1 MLYLVQ
7 TVSWIFRR
15 DMTMGQGENG
25 SFSHQGSLAMDI
37 SVPGVLH
44 IPYYAPCDVVCVL
57 VDRANALYAWE
68 SQAAVKWIDGTEDF
82 ISFYCI
88 HDNSSSASS
97 IVLGK
102 KLNKGEL
109 MGHTGWG
116 GNVPAGQA
124 GDHLHLETAKGKY
137 AGGLTNSQGT
147 FMIQNQVHNYNV
159 YPLTDPSGK
168 NYTVTPQAGVPS
180 YPWKTGNA
188 DGGSGGDNGGGGDNG
203 SGGSG
208 KPTIDLLKVNRFMYP
223 EPSRKFVQ
231 LSAESIDDS
240 YPKYHLIRTVFNR
253 QLEKSHPDLIK
264 YINSLQGDYGL
275 EKLCCSPITTVT
287 LTNGKGIQK
296 NFNLADFKNQ
306 EEEFPVYVKGFLGK
320 SNQVEFYFGDYL
332 NLTEFPL
339 HGSSSALPEAIIRKD
354 ALMDQTPKNFDL
366 YIDTEKSYEYLNYNT
381 IKQSMDNASFTLS
394 QNQLQAANAERNFK
408 LEQDKQTQL
417 NQIAQTGARKGLDI
431 TQGGAWQQF
440 GISQVQRN
448 IGGAIGVG
456 ANLLSGNILGA
467 GLGAA
472 SIGFNVGMDAMGLNA
487 AQNTQNQALAN
498 SHATANQALAA
509 SQGAGEQIFMNSLA
523 TSQLIATNNY
533 ENTIA
538 NINAGLADLKN
549 QPDISAIS
557 GADYNFEM
565 AYDNDDIHCVI
576 YTTNPQALH
585 TLATFY
591 AMYGYSIKRYD
602 DISKY
607 MKVRRSFN
615 YVKTQG
621 ANVKGRVSNKWRNN
635 LNMIFDSGITFWRDT
650 DKMEKGDITENYA
663 T

>member
-1 MLYLVQ
+1 MA
-7 TVSWIFRR
+7 TVEFLPPCKQPFVVTSEFGWRTHPITGAQELHNGIDLAVNGNPTNTPIYASAAGTVIFSGVLTGGWESYGNYVVIRHS
-15 DMTMGQGENG
+15 NG
-25 SFSHQGSLAMDI
+25 FCTGYAHLASI
-37 SVPGVLH
+37 SVSVNAQVNQGQQLGIMGTTGSSTGIHLH
-44 IPYYAPCDVVCVL
+44 FQLITDHTDIPRIA
-57 VDRANALYAWE
+57 
-68 SQAAVKWIDGTEDF
+68 G
-82 ISFYCI
+82 
-88 HDNSSSASS
+88 NSSLFINPRDRIDFSLS
-97 IVLGK
+97 G
-102 KLNKGEL
+102 GTD
-109 MGHTGWG
+109 TGG
-116 GNVPAGQA
+116 GN
-124 GDHLHLETAKGKY
+124 
-137 AGGLTNSQGT
+137 
-147 FMIQNQVHNYNV
+147 
-159 YPLTDPSGK
+159 
-168 NYTVTPQAGVPS
+168 
-180 YPWKTGNA
+180 
-188 DGGSGGDNGGGGDNG
+188 GGDNGGGGDNG

-275 EKLCCSPITTVT
+275 EKLCCSPITTLT

-440 GISQVQRN
+440 GINQVQRN

-456 ANLLSGNILGA
+456 ANLLGGNFLGA

-621 ANVKGRVSNKWRNN
+621 ANIKGKVSNKWRNN

-650 DKMEKGDITENYA
+650 EKMEKGDITGNYA